1 MRLRSGLILLLV
13 ALFAAALA
21 GCGGGSATQTASLGV
36 FPIASDLKVG
46 ENRLPF
52 ALIDKDGKYL
62 VVRPAAV
69 RVNYRPQDGGQAR
82 RAAAATY
89 RQWPGGRGTYV
100 TTAVFDV
107 PGIWLMDVTIDG
119 FQGTYSAGLQVRQE
133 ALTPAVGDPAPR
145 TPTRVA
151 TAGQD
156 LSEITTAVDPDPGLY
171 ALSLADAIATGKP
184 VVVTFSTPL
193 YCATATCGPQ
203 LDEILELRKRFGDRA
218 NFIHVEIYENPAE
231 IQGDLTKGRIA
242 DAVKQWGLPS
252 EPWTFVINGAGVVAA
267 KFEAYATASEIAPAL
282 EAALALAGG

>member
-1 MRLRSGLILLLV
+1 MRLRSGLFSLLV
-13 ALFAAALA
+13 AVSVVALA
-21 GCGGGSATQTASLGV
+21 GCGGGSATQTAGLGV

-62 VVRPAAV
+62 VVRPAGV
-69 RVNYRPQDGGQAR
+69 RVTYRPQEDGQAR
-82 RAAAATY
+82 RATAPTY

-119 FQGTYSAGLQVRQE
+119 FKGTYSAGLQVRQE
-133 ALTPAVGDPAPR
+133 PLTPAVGAPAPR
-145 TPTRVA
+145 TPTKVA
-151 TAGQD
+151 TAGQN
-156 LSEITTAVDPDPGLY
+156 LSEITTAANPDPGLY
-171 ALSLADAIATGKP
+171 AVSLADAIAGGKP

-203 LDEILELRKRFGDRA
+203 IDEVLELRKRFGDRA
-218 NFIHVEIYENPAE
+218 IYIHVEIYDNPHE
-231 IQGDLTKGRIA
+231 IQGDLTRGRIA

-267 KFEAYATASEIAPAL
+267 RFEAYTTASEIAPAL
-282 EAALALAGG
+282 EAALSAQGG